1 MTTPN
6 RHRVRTAEAY
16 DEQDI
21 LALCAMLNYENAMF
35 PPDFDKIRMRIRSA
49 ISGPVHERQGVIGV
63 IGGNGRPMEGM
74 AYITLFQDWYTA
86 SWSAKELFNFVHPD
100 FRSGTSNSHDL
111 IAWSKGC
118 ADAFTVPLFMGILS
132 VHRTEAKVRHYRAQ
146 FGAPIGAYFAYGLE
160 GAA

>member
-6 RHRVRTAEAY
+6 PHRVRTADAA

-21 LALCAMLNYENAMF
+21 LALCALLNYENAMF
-35 PPDFDKIRMRIRSA
+35 PPNFEKIRMRIRSA
-49 ISGPVHERQGVIGV
+49 ICGPIAERQGVIGV
-63 IGGNGRPMEGM
+63 IGGKGRPMEGM
-74 AYITLFQDWYTA
+74 AYITLFQEWYSDSHA
-86 SWSAKELFNFVHPD
+86 AKELFNFVHPEY
-100 FRSGTSNSHDL
+100 RSGTTNSHDL
-111 IAWSKGC
+111 IAWSKVC
-118 ADAFTVPLFMGILS
+118 ADAFSTPLFMGILS